1 MDCDSKVALVLMN
14 LTAIVVLLASAVQAQ
29 SSPPNQVTLQGQPH
43 PFGPGVISTPD
54 FEFNASFTPDGKT
67 VYFSKSDPGFNR
79 ITIVLSHRKG
89 SHWARPEVA
98 PFSGVWKDT
107 DPRVSPDGKKLFFTS
122 NRPVNASN
130 TPKKDYDIWYVE
142 ALAAGRW
149 GAPKHLDAPVN
160 SDGNESYASVTRDG
174 TLYFGGSRSEHPGTH
189 IYCSHFVN
197 GEYGQP
203 ELLPF
208 SNQGNDID
216 PSIASDDSFL
226 IFISRDRGGL
236 GAGDLYVSFH
246 RPDGTWSAPKN
257 LGAPINSSFHEIATG
272 LSPDNR
278 TLYFASN
285 RIDGQLTRDTRIDY
299 RQLEHELHAIQNG
312 LLNIYEVDISDLHR
326 LDDSQ

>member
-1 MDCDSKVALVLMN
+1 MNFYSRASFLLMH
-14 LTAIVVLLASAVQAQ
+14 LAAILVVLTSAHQ
-29 SSPPNQVTLQGQPH
+29 SQSPPPQQTTLQGQPH
-43 PFGPGVISTPD
+43 LFGPGVISTTD

-79 ITIVLSHRKG
+79 ITVVLSHRKG
-89 SHWARPEVA
+89 SHWTKPEVA

-122 NRPVNASN
+122 NRPVDGSN

-142 ALAAGRW
+142 ALAVGGW
-149 GAPKHLDAPVN
+149 GAPKHLGAPVN

-174 TLYFGGSRSEHPGTH
+174 TLYFGASRSEHPGTH
-189 IYCSHFVN
+189 IYRSHLVN
-197 GEYGQP
+197 GEYRQP

-208 SNQGNDID
+208 SNQGNDMD

-226 IFISRDRGGL
+226 IFISRDREGL

-257 LGAPINSSFHEIATG
+257 LETPINSSFHEIATG

-285 RIDGQLTRDTRIDY
+285 RIDGTLTRDSRIDY
-299 RQLEHELHAIQNG
+299 RQLEQELHAIQNG

-326 LDDSQ
+326 LDDGQ